1 MFMLCMNVF
10 YEYMKVMLGDR
21 FRYQNKSNRILFSD
35 SKANI
40 NKIEV
45 MVIIITAIN

>member
-1 MFMLCMNVF
+1 
-10 YEYMKVMLGDR
+10 MKVMLGDR
-21 FRYQNKSNRILFSD
+21 FRYQNKSNPLFSD
-35 SKANI
+35 SKAHI